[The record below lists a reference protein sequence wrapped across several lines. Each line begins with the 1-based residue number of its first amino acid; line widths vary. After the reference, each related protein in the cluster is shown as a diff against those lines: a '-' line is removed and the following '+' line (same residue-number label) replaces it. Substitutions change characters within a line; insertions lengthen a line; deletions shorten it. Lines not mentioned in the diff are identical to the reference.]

1 MAIKINLTPKEYEVE
16 DPKYGR
22 FTMIPL
28 GINKDLEL
36 QQMSREIGEDLKEL
50 EKYVKRDKTK
60 KLSDKELKE
69 AQVRLDELAEKIE
82 KRKIKIIEIW
92 KSVFIFEDEKKKE
105 QLFSDVTIDRI
116 REVYNEVIANA

>member
-69 AQVRLDELAEKIE
+69 AQVRLDELAEKIG